1 MKNTF
6 DLRKFLAENRTSA
19 KEETL
24 NEVNFGKKEIVSSVS
39 FPNGLNFEV
48 GEYSNEY
55 DLTVVAINPVPENKR
70 QADEVVYVDMEEGDP
85 DGDGIG
91 GIGVSM
97 PFNANG
103 EEVDI

>member
-1 MKNTF
+1 MRNTF
-6 DLRKFLAENRTSA
+6 DLRKFLAENRTFA
-19 KEETL
+19 KEKKL
-24 NEVNFGKKEIVSSVS
+24 NEVNFGKKEIISSVS

-48 GEYSNEY
+48 GEYSDEY
-55 DLTVVAINPVPENKR
+55 DLTVVAINPVSENER
-70 QADEVVYVDMEEGDP
+70 QADEVVYIDMEEIDS
-85 DGDGIG
+85 DGDGTG